1 MAGDATSKLVQL
13 TDENFESTVS
23 NGIVLVDFFAEWCG
37 PCHMQTPILEGLVD
51 ELTGKAVIAKIDIDH
66 NQKTTAA
73 MQVTSVPTMIL
84 FKDGQEVNRVV
95 GLRDADAL
103 KAMIDAA

>member
-1 MAGDATSKLVQL
+1 MAGDTTSKLTEL
-13 TDENFESTVS
+13 NDENFEQTIGKGV
-23 NGIVLVDFFAEWCG
+23 VLVDFFAEWCG

-51 ELTGKAVIAKIDIDH
+51 ELTGKAIIGKIDIDH

-84 FKDGQEVNRVV
+84 FKDGKEVNRVV

-103 KAMIDAA
+103 KEMIEAA